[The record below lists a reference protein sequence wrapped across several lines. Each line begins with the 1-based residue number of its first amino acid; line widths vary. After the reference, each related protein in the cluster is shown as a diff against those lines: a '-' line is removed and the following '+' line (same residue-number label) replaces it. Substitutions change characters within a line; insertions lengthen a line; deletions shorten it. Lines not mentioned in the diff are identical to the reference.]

1 MKLEFKIS
9 ALPRDKRNILLLA
22 CPEPSLAGVIAVE
35 YVIDSLK
42 MEEIGAIRIPE
53 LPPVIAVVNGVAKL
67 PHRIFYSKE
76 LGILAIRQHVPTPA
90 PTYAEFMGK
99 ILDWAEENKIKDVV
113 CLSATASL
121 GEGDADAVYFVTE
134 DHLVDRFRSYGLQP
148 LKEATIAGLEGAF
161 LDAVLGRSID
171 GALLLAE
178 SKLLTAVK
186 RLIES
191 GKVGSHRDIMLI
203 LNDLV
208 GRVGPD
214 VAAALKLINA
224 VAKITGIQIEASK
237 LQEHAQ
243 RYAFLVEK
251 NIEALIQPQQPKRE
265 IPLMI

>member
-35 YVIDSLK
+35 YIIDSLK

-53 LPPVIAVVNGVAKL
+53 LPPAIAVVNGVAKL
-67 PHRIFYSKE
+67 PHRIFYNKD
-76 LGILAIRQHVPTPA
+76 LGILAIRQHMPIP
-90 PTYAEFMGK
+90 PQIYAEFINK
-99 ILDWAEENKIKDVV
+99 ILDWAEENKVRDVI

-121 GEGDADAVYFVTE
+121 GGEASDAVYFVTE
-134 DHLVDRFRSYGLQP
+134 EHLVDRFKSYGLEP
-148 LKEATIAGLEGAF
+148 LKEATVTGLEGAF

-178 SKLLTAVK
+178 SRLLTAVK
-186 RLIES
+186 RLVES
-191 GKVGSHRDIMLI
+191 GRVSSHRDVMLI

-208 GRVGPD
+208 GKVGPD
-214 VAAALKLINA
+214 VAAALKLINS
-224 VAKITGIQIEASK
+224 VAKIAGVQIDVAK
-237 LQEHAQ
+237 LEEHAQ

>member
-9 ALPRDKRNILLLA
+9 ALPRDRRNSLLLA

-35 YVIDSLK
+35 YVIDLLK

-53 LPPVIAVVNGVAKL
+53 LPPVVAVVNGAAKL
-67 PHRIFYSKE
+67 PHRIFYSKDAG
-76 LGILAIRQHVPTPA
+76 LLAIRQHMPVPPQI
-90 PTYAEFMGK
+90 YAEFVGK
-99 ILDWAEENKIKDVV
+99 VLDWAEENKVRDVI
-113 CLSATASL
+113 CLSATAAI
-121 GEGDADAVYFVTE
+121 GEGESVYFVTE
-134 DHLVDRFRSYGLQP
+134 EHLVDRFKSLGLTP
-148 LKEATIAGLEGAF
+148 LKEATVAGLEGAF

-171 GALLLAE
+171 GVLILAE

-186 RLIES
+186 RLIEG
-191 GKVGSHRDIMLI
+191 GKVASHRDVLMI

-214 VAAALKLINA
+214 VSAAIKLINA
-224 VAKITGIQIEASK
+224 VAKITGVQIDTSN

-243 RYAFLVEK
+243 KYAFLVEK
-251 NIEALIQPQQPKRE
+251 NIEAMMQPAQQKRE